1 MKDLFDAAAAS
12 EIQARLS
19 KLQPDS
25 KPLWGKMNVSQMLA
39 HCIVPL
45 QVALSEV
52 QLKRSLFG
60 KIFGRIAKK
69 RMVSETDFKKNLP
82 TAPQF
87 IVRNERNFISEKQKL
102 QSLIQR
108 FASSD
113 PDSIAKIYHPFF
125 GPMTKKEWG
134 VLQWKHLD
142 HHLRQFG
149 A

>member
-1 MKDLFDAAAAS
+1 MKDLFDSVAAS
-12 EIQARLS
+12 GIQDRLS

-39 HCIVPL
+39 HCTVPL

-52 QLKRSLFG
+52 QLKQSLFG

-69 RMVSETDFKKNLP
+69 RMVSENEFKRHLP

-87 IVRNERNFISEKQKL
+87 IVRDERNFMSEKQKL

-113 PDSIAKIYHPFF
+113 PDSIAKVPHPFF

-134 VLQWKHLD
+134 VLQWKHMD

-149 A
+149 V

>member
-1 MKDLFDAAAAS
+1 MKDLFDSAAAS

-45 QVALSEV
+45 QVSLSEV

-60 KIFGRIAKK
+60 KLFGRIAKK
-69 RMVSETDFKKNLP
+69 RMVMETDFKKNLP

-87 IVRNERNFISEKQKL
+87 IVKDERNFLSEKQKL

-113 PDSIAKIYHPFF
+113 PDSIAKIHHPFF

-134 VLQWKHLD
+134 LLQWKHLD

-149 A
+149 T